1 MSDGRCRL
9 VQIEIIGGGGW
20 WGLCVSLSSLL
31 VLRSTELLKV
41 SVPYLPCAVAYNSI
55 RNTGPLLGLLCCVST
70 CKQKIKSHTEQSR
83 EIKHGTSSLVICT
96 PYQVRQDSWSI
107 VCGDS
112 YWLLIL
118 FRGQHACFVN

>member
-1 MSDGRCRL
+1 MLPLSYGHCWL
-9 VQIEIIGGGGW
+9 VQIEIIEGRG
-20 WGLCVSLSSLL
+20 GLCVSLSSLL
-31 VLRSTELLKV
+31 LRSRELLKV

-55 RNTGPLLGLLCCVST
+55 RNTGTLLGLLCCVST

-96 PYQVRQDSWSI
+96 PYQVKQDSWSI

-118 FRGQHACFVN
+118 LEGNMLAL